1 MILNFVGE
9 GDFFIG
15 GTVVYA
21 LSAFRWRIHRRVCD
35 RNVGGSRSGWQ
46 QKPPEG
52 QRIQVF
58 IFGSEHHF
66 AAFFAHAACFY
77 TGIFFQIVIPNRMV
91 EDCTQLILNGLE
103 INRRVGSSV
112 LIAIVDQFIL
122 LADHLLNN
130 SLFYGRLGV
139 LGGIPLTSR
148 FWVPKTLC
156 LREL

>member
-66 AAFFAHAACFY
+66 AAFFC
-77 TGIFFQIVIPNRMV
+77 PCSL